1 MVLDAM
7 PCLCLNLFEKR
18 VIFVLYV
25 KRKFFVVRMSVSI
38 MYLGYYMFTAPEGS
52 LRVVIYFLII
62 VMVRRIRIN
71 IVVLVIIFG
80 VVWHWVPITMVHHI
94 FRLG

>member
-1 MVLDAM
+1 M
-7 PCLCLNLFEKR
+7 PCLRLNLFEKR
-18 VIFVLYV
+18 VILVFYV
-25 KRKFFVVRMSVSI
+25 KRKCFVVMMSGSI
-38 MYLGYYMFTAPEGS
+38 MYLGYYMFIAPEGS

-80 VVWHWVPITMVHHI
+80 VVWHWVPITMVHHV
-94 FRLG
+94 LGLG